1 MVLPPSGV
9 PDVVVAATVAV
20 AENAIAAAAVINVS
34 DADVSVVAAAV
45 TVAGYVAVVATSPG
59 ALVVENGIVVEE
71 RIAGAA
77 AADFESMV
85 VAG

>member
-1 MVLPPSGV
+1 MALPPSGV
-9 PDVVVAATVAV
+9 PDVVAATVAV

-45 TVAGYVAVVATSPG
+45 TVAGCVAVVATSPG